1 MVPTPNSRLRLLK
14 QINGE
19 FQTRKLTALLDAPSD
34 GKATSSDVLAGRGG
48 IGVITGN
55 VLADGIQN
63 GIVPQ
68 LESSYAESLTFTSP
82 PQPITWL

>member
-1 MVPTPNSRLRLLK
+1 MVSTPNSRLRLLK

-19 FQTRKLTALLDAPSD
+19 CPDQKTHCVVRCFQRD
-34 GKATSSDVLAGRGG
+34 GNATSSDVLAGRGG
-48 IGVITGN
+48 IDVITGN

-68 LESSYAESLTFTSP
+68 LESSYAE
-82 PQPITWL
+82 